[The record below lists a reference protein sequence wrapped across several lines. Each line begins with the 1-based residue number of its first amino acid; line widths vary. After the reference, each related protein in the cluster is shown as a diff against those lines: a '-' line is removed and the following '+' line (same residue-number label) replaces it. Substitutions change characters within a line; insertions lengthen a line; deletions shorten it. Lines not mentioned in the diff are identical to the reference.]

1 LRKPSLGMI
10 GGPPNWADAIVA
22 DARMTAAA
30 NEKG

>member
-10 GGPPNWADAIVA
+10 GGPPNWADATIV
-22 DARMTAAA
+22 DAMVKAAA